1 MTKLVLSNILRFVVL
16 IVLQILLLNYVNFGG
31 YIIPFVYI
39 LAVLMLPTRIGNIP
53 LLLIAFA
60 AGAVVDVFCNIP
72 GFHAFCCTLMAFAR
86 VLVGDRML
94 TRDDPDVVI
103 DVPSVR
109 TVPFQ
114 PFAMYLLVMS
124 AVYCIAYCLLE
135 SVFVTTCSN
144 YLTTQL
150 RTGYSC
156 CRISSSDKQP
166 VSGACCRRKR
176 DHFHIQR

>member
-135 SVFVTTCSN
+135 SFSFSN
-144 YLTTQL
+144 FWITLLAIVLDTVGTWILMMLCQL
-150 RTGYSC
+150 LV
-156 CRISSSDKQP
+156 SSHK
-166 VSGACCRRKR
+166 
-176 DHFHIQR
+176 

>member
-135 SVFVTTCSN
+135 SFSFSN
-144 YLTTQL
+144 LWITLLAIVLDTVGTWILMMLCQL
-150 RTGYSC
+150 LV
-156 CRISSSDKQP
+156 SSHK
-166 VSGACCRRKR
+166 
-176 DHFHIQR
+176 